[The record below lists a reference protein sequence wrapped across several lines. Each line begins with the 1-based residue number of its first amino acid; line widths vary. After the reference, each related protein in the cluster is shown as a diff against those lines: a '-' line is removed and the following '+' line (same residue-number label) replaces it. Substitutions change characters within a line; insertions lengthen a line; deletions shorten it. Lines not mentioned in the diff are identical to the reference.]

1 MAPES
6 QAKTESGDE
15 YGPLA
20 YMSDDAK
27 TFISDRV
34 VATHRAAEM
43 VALAKDHER
52 PHHLPG
58 VSGHRAF
65 FDTIARYVGIDN
77 QTFSVVDSHDVNRFG
92 DSLAPTCAPVDPDKV
107 NPVPDIERG
116 MKIVTLAVDV
126 SDLEKASRFARLLD
140 EHGDYIEWGSGHK
153 RGIVWVAPST
163 DLVSHETLSDV
174 FDTDD

>member
-6 QAKTESGDE
+6 QTKTESGDE

-20 YMSDDAK
+20 YMSDEAK
-27 TFISDRV
+27 AFISDRV
-34 VATHRAAEM
+34 FTHRAAEV
-43 VALAKDHER
+43 VALAKEHDR

-65 FDTIARYVGIDN
+65 FDTIAHYVGIDDPK
-77 QTFSVVDSHDVNRFG
+77 FSVVDAHDVGRFG

-107 NPVPDIERG
+107 NAVPDIDRG
-116 MKIVTLAVDV
+116 MKIVTMAVDV
-126 SDLEKASRFARLLD
+126 SDLDKASRFARLID
-140 EHGDYIEWGSGHK
+140 EHGDYIEWGSGYH
-153 RGIVWVAPST
+153 RGTVWVAPNT
-163 DLVSHETLSDV
+163 ELVSHETLSDV